1 MAIQQALALSDESA
15 MAQSWHIMNASIT
28 RFKYNPDG
36 IALVGFNNVTH
47 LEPENDPE
55 LLTYR

>member
-1 MAIQQALALSDESA
+1 VAVQQALSLSDEMA

-36 IALVGFNNVTH
+36 IALVGFNDVTH
-47 LEPENDPE
+47 LEMEKDPDI
-55 LLTYR
+55 LTYR